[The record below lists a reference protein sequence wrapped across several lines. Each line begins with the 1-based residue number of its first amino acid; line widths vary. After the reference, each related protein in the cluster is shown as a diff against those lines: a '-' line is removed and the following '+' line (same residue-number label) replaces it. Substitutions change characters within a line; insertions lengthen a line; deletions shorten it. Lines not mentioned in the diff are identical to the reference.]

1 MFNTKAT
8 IEFEIPG
15 ENGSKVARLRFPT
28 DQEWASRSMRKKII
42 QRNVG
47 RGTTQIEQVDHSN
60 VDFDIFNQVKQ
71 EDSAEIDAYEAQ
83 MILDKIAYAEVI
95 EFESGA
101 GEYIITLATAV
112 GDTTHRLRIPTAK
125 EIMQYRRSFARVADL
140 PHGKQQIS
148 INLEAVT
155 PLYDAL
161 KKSAEGYS
169 ADVPIIHKSAV
180 LRAAVDAVEQV
191 SGDDGRVN
199 FR

>member
-1 MFNTKAT
+1 MFNSKAI
-8 IEFEIPG
+8 IEFVIPG
-15 ENGSKVARLRFPT
+15 EAGEKIARLRFPT

-47 RGTTQIEQVDHSN
+47 RGTTQIEQIDYSN
-60 VDFDIFNQVKQ
+60 VDLEIFNLLKQ
-71 EDSAEIDAYEAQ
+71 EDSAEVDAYEAQ
-83 MILDKIAYAEVI
+83 MILDKISYAEVI
-95 EFESGA
+95 EFETGA

-112 GDTTHRLRIPTAK
+112 GDTTHKLRIPSAK
-125 EIMQYRRSFARVADL
+125 EIMQYRRGFARVSDL

-161 KKSAEGYS
+161 KKSVDGYS
-169 ADVPIIHKSAV
+169 AEVPIIHKSAV